1 MKFNED
7 RHVDQ
12 NDDGISSA
20 HAQKSDEG
28 GTTRGKTSLDGSIAK
43 VVSTLERRVSEFS
56 KTSKNIT
63 VLAELVKHLTSE
75 VYTLKRKKEVHHHM
89 SQSTSN
95 LTGTS
100 VKKMG
105 RKKNRPIMT
114 RTNWT
119 NLNKNTFVQRTV
131 NIYKSLML
139 TTFFGRS

>member
-1 MKFNED
+1 MEFDED
-7 RHVDQ
+7 QHVDQ

-28 GTTRGKTSLDGSIAK
+28 GTTRGKTSIAK

-139 TTFFGRS
+139 TTFFGGS